1 MITFNV
7 RNIFQFQLMGQSFHY
22 TEVRTQNSRCW
33 EEELENGKENMV
45 LGLLKSN
52 NKLTYNDEKADEGL
66 ILHPYS
72 WDSDA

>member
-33 EEELENGKENMV
+33 EEELENGEEKY
-45 LGLLKSN
+45 GLRPTKVQQQTN
-52 NKLTYNDEKADEGL
+52 VQ
-66 ILHPYS
+66 
-72 WDSDA
+72 